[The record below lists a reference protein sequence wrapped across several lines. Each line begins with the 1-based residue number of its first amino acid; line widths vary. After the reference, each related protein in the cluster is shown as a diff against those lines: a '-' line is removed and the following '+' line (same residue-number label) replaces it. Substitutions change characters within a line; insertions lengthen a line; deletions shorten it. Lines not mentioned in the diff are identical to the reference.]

1 MCFMCIFE
9 FTLKACDSFLAILHS
24 SFEVPVMAL
33 RRRQRHV
40 CLKGPHELSDVGFKS
55 SQVTVSLL
63 TGKLPLLVDLFG
75 DKLEG
80 QTRYNAG

>member
-1 MCFMCIFE
+1 MH
-9 FTLKACDSFLAILHS
+9 LGAVLHS
-24 SFEVPVMAL
+24 SIEVPVMTL
-33 RRRQRHV
+33 RRRQRQV
-40 CLKGPHELSDVGFKS
+40 CLKGPHELSDVGLKS

-75 DKLEG
+75 DRLEG